1 MVTNTIVTTV
11 NKWVT
16 VEFPSYCSD
25 LMEMTFDLWCEQS
38 GTGLALMNARV
49 FLLVSHKIWDK

>member
-16 VEFPSYCSD
+16 VEFPPYSSD
-25 LMEMTFDLWCEQS
+25 LMEMTSDLWCEQS

-49 FLLVSHKIWDK
+49 HC